1 MVPCQ
6 RCFIYGTR
14 RSKEMGRGG
23 GFKVTIGGGGGG
35 PRGGGPCFKGGGGE
49 SHEGEDPIL
58 MEGVDSSNSDKVQFS
73 FSETCFVYFFLFV
86 CFAVFSITEGP

>member
-1 MVPCQ
+1 
-6 RCFIYGTR
+6 
-14 RSKEMGRGG
+14 MGLGG
-23 GFKVTIGGGGGG
+23 AKRWGGEEVLKSPLG
-35 PRGGGPCFKGGGGE
+35 GGGGE

>member
-1 MVPCQ
+1 
-6 RCFIYGTR
+6 
-14 RSKEMGRGG
+14 MGLGG
-23 GFKVTIGGGGGG
+23 AKRWGGEEVLKSPLGGE
-35 PRGGGPCFKGGGGE
+35 GGE

-73 FSETCFVYFFLFV
+73 FSETCFVYFCLFV

>member
-23 GFKVTIGGGGGG
+23 GFKVTIGGGGG
-35 PRGGGPCFKGGGGE
+35 E
-49 SHEGEDPIL
+49 SPEGEDPIL

>member
-1 MVPCQ
+1 
-6 RCFIYGTR
+6 
-14 RSKEMGRGG
+14 MGLGG
-23 GFKVTIGGGGGG
+23 AKRWGGEEVLKS
-35 PRGGGPCFKGGGGE
+35 PLGGGGE

>member
-1 MVPCQ
+1 
-6 RCFIYGTR
+6 
-14 RSKEMGRGG
+14 MGRGG
-23 GFKVTIGGGGGG
+23 GFKVTIGGGGD
-35 PRGGGPCFKGGGGE
+35 